1 MEGVTEESREQ
12 SEKVQDETGPALAD
26 DTLQVGKDDV
36 DVPAVTDPGEDETEP
51 PPDWLEPLED
61 CEDEGDEGVEI
72 DREGSSKGRSK
83 RGKNA
88 ARRRGRPSVSSNS
101 TWVDCPDLGSGWKRK
116 VIYWRAGKSATY
128 YLSPKGVR
136 FRSKVQ
142 LAKHLKADLALFDYK
157 EGKFVDAIIPRKRRK
172 ARVKEGTRRSRLSS
186 SRTTTPD
193 LAEAQNSDNLS
204 TPIQN
209 GPLSPQRPQLIP
221 ISLSISPPLK
231 SAYRSPPDLTPVSP
245 TIIQQPSPSPSLK
258 LDDLEV
264 QTNPVSQSWLQ
275 SSLAPVSPIKTSESD
290 FPTYPNGQS
299 DLLPTSLTQQD
310 PEGGIKDHGLPPLE
324 GCANC
329 GCKYPGMGSGK
340 QLLCRKCRPRR
351 NQHPHIIF
359 RKVGQDRWILGNSKN
374 DISLKKKI
382 PPLGK
387 RRHPP
392 KSLRLM
398 AQQETEKEEIQKE
411 AQQDSDEDDDG
422 PDGGPDDD
430 DDCGPRKRKRRMC
443 GQCKACLRNENCG
456 KCDFCLD
463 KTRYGGP
470 NKLRQ
475 KCRFRQCQVRSR
487 LQTGS
492 LKYARSVDLADSGQG
507 EPSRKHGRHWGRRK
521 MKRRSRSSKYCTDD
535 ENDDDG
541 RYGGRSPGRKG
552 RKGRPKKYGRRL
564 KRVKDEEED
573 KGSDPEIE
581 DDGPGDLIQDPCV
594 VCDDGSS
601 GFYESEELYS
611 NNYIQNG
618 PNLDMLRC
626 SGPQAVEVDFPELPQ
641 APGLVYAVPGLP
653 DGSQLL
659 SSVLPNGVPLQLS
672 AVPGTHTPLM
682 LDEVLGKAAPH
693 QHPEVL
699 TSNGPPVRLS
709 DFLRNHGLE
718 LVEVDTTVPQM
729 VPAPP
734 TAPPIAPLIAPP
746 TALPTAPPIASST
759 ASLITPPSLE
769 PEHQGGPGTL
779 GASPETYSLP
789 EPSESSSIRDSAL
802 LELLTSLRRTIL
814 PAHWVGVMANG
825 PILQLFQCSK
835 LSPMADTVL
844 QIEPDFFYQISV
856 QSQPLLPTHALY
868 ERHPARLTSVS
879 KVVTLLLDLEE
890 LNVCQGY
897 QSFEANSQQE
907 PLLCARAALCQ
918 LLVPQDEDCCEKCQ
932 ECNPLIKS

>member
-1 MEGVTEESREQ
+1 MEGVTEELREHA
-12 SEKVQDETGPALAD
+12 EKGQDEAGPALAD
-26 DTLQVGKDDV
+26 DTLPIGKDDPS
-36 DVPAVTDPGEDETEP
+36 VPAVMDPGEDETEP

-72 DREGSSKGRSK
+72 DRSSERRNR

-88 ARRRGRPSVSSNS
+88 ARRRGRPSVSANCA
-101 TWVDCPDLGSGWKRK
+101 WVDCPDLGSGWKRK
-116 VIYWRAGKSATY
+116 VIFWRAGKSATY

-157 EGKFVDAIIPRKRRK
+157 EGKFVDAITPRKRRK
-172 ARVKEGTRRSRLSS
+172 TRVKEGTRRSRLSS
-186 SRTTTPD
+186 SRAKTPD
-193 LAEAQNSDNLS
+193 LDNARTSENLS
-204 TPIQN
+204 TPPQN
-209 GPLSPQRPQLIP
+209 GPLSPQRPHLIP
-221 ISLSISPPLK
+221 IPLSISPPLK
-231 SAYRSPPDLTPVSP
+231 SSYRSPPELTPVSP
-245 TIIQQPSPSPSLK
+245 TILQQPSPSPSLK
-258 LDDLEV
+258 LDDLTV
-264 QTNPVSQSWLQ
+264 QTNSVSQSWLQ
-275 SSLAPVSPIKTSESD
+275 SSLAPVSPIKTPESD
-290 FPTYPNGQS
+290 FPPYPNGQT
-299 DLLPTSLTQQD
+299 DLHPNPATQLD

-382 PPLGK
+382 PSLGK
-387 RRHPP
+387 RRHSS

-398 AQQETEKEEIQKE
+398 AQQEKEKEEIKKE
-411 AQQDSDEDDDG
+411 VQQDSDDDDDG

-492 LKYARSVDLADSGQG
+492 LKYARSVDLVDSGQG
-507 EPSRKHGRHWGRRK
+507 EPSSRKHGRHWGRRK

-541 RYGGRSPGRKG
+541 KYEGRHSPRKG
-552 RKGRPKKYGRRL
+552 RRGRPKKHGHHF

-573 KGSDPEIE
+573 KGSDPDIE
-581 DDGPGDLIQDPCV
+581 DEGPGDLEQD
-594 VCDDGSS
+594 
-601 GFYESEELYS
+601 
-611 NNYIQNG
+611 G
-618 PNLDMLRC
+618 PDLDMIR
-626 SGPQAVEVDFPELPQ
+626 SSAPQPVEVEFPELPQ
-641 APGLVYAVPGLP
+641 APGLVYAVPALP
-653 DGSQLL
+653 DGSQLI

-672 AVPGTHTPLM
+672 ALPGTHAPLM
-682 LDEVLGKAAPH
+682 LDDVLGKAAPQ

-699 TSNGPPVRLS
+699 SSNGPPLRLS

-718 LVEVDTTVPQM
+718 LVEVDTTIPQILPAPPIAPPMASSTAPPIPLSIVPSTA
-729 VPAPP
+729 PSILPSTAPSILPPTAPSILPP
-734 TAPPIAPLIAPP
+734 TAPPILP
-746 TALPTAPPIASST
+746 PTAPPSHEPECQGE
-759 ASLITPPSLE
+759 PPS
-769 PEHQGGPGTL
+769 PEV
-779 GASPETYSLP
+779 YSLP
-789 EPSESSSIRDSAL
+789 DSTESSSIQGSGL

-814 PAHWVGVMANG
+814 PAHWVGVVANG

-856 QSQPLLPTHALY
+856 QNQPLLPTHAVY

-890 LNVCQGY
+890 MNVCQGY
-897 QSFEANSQQE
+897 QSFEANSQRE

>member
-1 MEGVTEESREQ
+1 MEGVTEELREQ
-12 SEKVQDETGPALAD
+12 LEKGQDETGPTSVN
-26 DTLQVGKDDV
+26 DTLPIGKDDPSIPTV
-36 DVPAVTDPGEDETEP
+36 MDPGEDETEP

-72 DREGSSKGRSK
+72 DRSSKRRSR
-83 RGKNA
+83 RGNNA
-88 ARRRGRPSVSSNS
+88 SRRRGRPSVSSSS

-116 VIYWRAGKSATY
+116 VILWRAGKNATY
-128 YLSPKGVR
+128 YMSPKGVR

-172 ARVKEGTRRSRLSS
+172 ARVKEGTRRSSCSS
-186 SRTTTPD
+186 SRVATPELDKACTSENLTTP
-193 LAEAQNSDNLS
+193 
-204 TPIQN
+204 PQN
-209 GPLSPQRPQLIP
+209 GPLSSQRPHLIP
-221 ISLSISPPLK
+221 IPPSTSPPPK
-231 SAYRSPPDLTPVSP
+231 SSYRSPPELTRVSP
-245 TIIQQPSPSPSLK
+245 TILQQPSPSSSLK
-258 LDDLEV
+258 LDDLSV

-275 SSLAPVSPIKTSESD
+275 SSLAPVSPTKSTESD

-299 DLLPTSLTQQD
+299 AVKDSPYLHPPPPTQLALD
-310 PEGGIKDHGLPPLE
+310 PEEGMQDHGLPPLE

-340 QLLCRKCRPRR
+340 QLLCPKCRPRR

-359 RKVGQDRWILGNSKN
+359 RKVGQDRWILGNTKN
-374 DISLKKKI
+374 DNSLKKKI

-387 RRHPP
+387 RRHPS

-398 AQQETEKEEIQKE
+398 AQQEKEKEVIKKE
-411 AQQDSDEDDDG
+411 VQQDSDEDDDG
-422 PDGGPDDD
+422 PDAGPDDD

-492 LKYARSVDLADSGQG
+492 LKYARSVGLVDSGQG
-507 EPSRKHGRHWGRRK
+507 ESSPRKHGRHWGRRK
-521 MKRRSRSSKYCTDD
+521 MKRRSRSNKYCTDD

-541 RYGGRSPGRKG
+541 KCEGRRSVRKG
-552 RKGRPKKYGRRL
+552 RRGRPKKYGRRL
-564 KRVKDEEED
+564 KRVKDEEGD
-573 KGSDPEIE
+573 KVSDPEIE
-581 DDGPGDLIQDPCV
+581 DGGPGDLEQDPFV

-611 NNYIQNG
+611 NNYLQNG
-618 PNLDMLRC
+618 TDLDMLRS
-626 SGPQAVEVDFPELPQ
+626 SGHQPVEVEYTELPQ
-641 APGLVYAVPGLP
+641 GPQLVYTVPGLS

-672 AVPGTHTPLM
+672 AVPGTHAPLL
-682 LDEVLGKAAPH
+682 LDHVPGKAAPQ

-699 TSNGPPVRLS
+699 PSNGASLRLS

-718 LVEVDTTVPQM
+718 LVEVDTTMSQILT
-729 VPAPP
+729 APS
-734 TAPPIAPLIAPP
+734 TAPPMAPP
-746 TALPTAPPIASST
+746 SH
-759 ASLITPPSLE
+759 E
-769 PEHQGGPGTL
+769 PERQGEPGTL
-779 GASPETYSLP
+779 DTSPEIYSLP
-789 EPSESSSIRDSAL
+789 DSTESASIRDSGL

-856 QSQPLLPTHALY
+856 QNQPLLPTHAVY

-879 KVVTLLLDLEE
+879 QVVTLLLDLEE

-897 QSFEANSQQE
+897 QSFEANSQRE

-918 LLVPQDEDCCEKCQ
+918 LLVPQDEDCCDKCQ
-932 ECNPLIKS
+932 ECNPLITS